1 MRAVSY
7 GVLAAAVALMAASC
21 ASVSVEQTLA
31 DGSVVRGSMW
41 LVGTDADMIEADLGA
56 GRFAAGG
63 LNQSEGLRHVGRAVT
78 GVATVW
84 GLTTVAVEQA
94 RGEASAAAGR
104 EATEQARIGA
114 DAATKQAET
123 REAARAAM
131 SLGHNEEANV
141 GAINAVTGGLVR

>member
-1 MRAVSY
+1 MMIIRYSLMVV
-7 GVLAAAVALMAASC
+7 GVLMQIGC
-21 ASVSVEQTLA
+21 ASMSIEQTLA
-31 DGSVVRGSMW
+31 DGSAVKAR
-41 LVGTDADMIEADLGA
+41 LTLLGTDADMIEADLGA
-56 GRFAAGG
+56 GRFAAAGV
-63 LNQSEGLRHVGRAVT
+63 NQSEGLRHVGRAVT

-114 DAATKQAET
+114 DAATRQTET